1 MNDFYIGLLIIAA
14 GLFTLL
20 AINEYIDRKKKKE
33 IKSS

>member
-1 MNDFYIGLLIIAA
+1 MFAFLIIFL